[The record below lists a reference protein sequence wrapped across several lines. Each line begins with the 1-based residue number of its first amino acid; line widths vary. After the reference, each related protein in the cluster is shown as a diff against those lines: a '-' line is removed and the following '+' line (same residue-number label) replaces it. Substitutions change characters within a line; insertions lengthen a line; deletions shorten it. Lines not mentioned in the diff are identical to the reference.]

1 MCCNLRLKFSKNHT
15 RPLHYYT
22 QCCISPSVIWTG
34 KKRQSSDTYPQ
45 IHLFLFVGFFCN
57 NLNFLHFCIWH
68 PKGLQFLSYRNP
80 MPARIR
86 VWKHC
91 RQVSCFNVLGS
102 KRYKAG
108 WHRNTRPG
116 LLDLYNVTQMVSQHV
131 QFLFIANFRKQRG
144 DSVSS
149 KTNNSTF
156 NPFLS

>member
-1 MCCNLRLKFSKNHT
+1 M
-15 RPLHYYT
+15 LHIPY
-22 QCCISPSVIWTG
+22 VIWTG
-34 KKRQSSDTYPQ
+34 KNKTKLWYVSSNC
-45 IHLFLFVGFFCN
+45 HLFVFVGFLCN
-57 NLNFLHFCIWH
+57 NLNSLHFCIWH

-131 QFLFIANFRKQRG
+131 QFLFIANFRNRG
-144 DSVSS
+144 AVQFPQNIKKPIQPIFKLRNVSICASLYLHFS
-149 KTNNSTF
+149 K
-156 NPFLS
+156 

>member
-1 MCCNLRLKFSKNHT
+1 M
-15 RPLHYYT
+15 LHIPY
-22 QCCISPSVIWTG
+22 VIWTG
-34 KKRQSSDTYPQ
+34 KNKTKLWYVSSNC
-45 IHLFLFVGFFCN
+45 HLFVFVGFLCN
-57 NLNFLHFCIWH
+57 NLNSLHFCIWH

-131 QFLFIANFRKQRG
+131 QFLFIANFRNRG
-144 DSVSS
+144 AIQFPQNIK
-149 KTNNSTF
+149 KTHSTHF
-156 NPFLS
+156 